1 MLCAHEI
8 LFKKK
13 LQCFGFFERGWICG
27 ECEDQDVEGSTQD
40 GEGSTDLH
48 GLFFSLTNCSKVIL
62 KRNVTGW
69 VMEHMPSVL
78 CPNGKPLMP
87 STVCTWK
94 KQMEREDNAPHTSE
108 PPQKKK
114 HGPKPS
120 GEGGVVLKSKT
131 NNTKVPDSL
140 LCLLEGDDSGPVQ
153 C

>member
-1 MLCAHEI
+1 MT
-8 LFKKK
+8 K
-13 LQCFGFFERGWICG
+13 LHRPTWVKE
-27 ECEDQDVEGSTQD
+27 
-40 GEGSTDLH
+40 
-48 GLFFSLTNCSKVIL
+48 LFFSLQTAQKLSLNETCD
-62 KRNVTGW
+62 W
-69 VMEHMPSVL
+69 VMQHMPSVF

-120 GEGGVVLKSKT
+120 GECGVVPKSKT

-153 C
+153 CWVPIVKHFTYAWDLLKSTKYHGYLTRCGTGGS

>member
-1 MLCAHEI
+1 MT
-8 LFKKK
+8 K
-13 LQCFGFFERGWICG
+13 LHRPTWVKE
-27 ECEDQDVEGSTQD
+27 
-40 GEGSTDLH
+40 
-48 GLFFSLTNCSKVIL
+48 LFFSLQTAQKLFLNETCPV
-62 KRNVTGW
+62 GYAAHAQW
-69 VMEHMPSVL
+69 VMQHMPSVF

-108 PPQKKK
+108 PSQNLKKR
-114 HGPKPS
+114 GPKPS
-120 GEGGVVLKSKT
+120 GECGVVPKSKT